1 MISID
6 MHSVESINVQRKIFT
21 KEMASSGIPF
31 SIVEITF
38 TDKKGETMRI
48 QAFTQGETPVEIKV

>member
-6 MHSVESINVQRKIFT
+6 MHSVESISVQRKIFT
-21 KEMASSGIPF
+21 KAMSSSGTGF
-31 SIVEITF
+31 TIVEIVL